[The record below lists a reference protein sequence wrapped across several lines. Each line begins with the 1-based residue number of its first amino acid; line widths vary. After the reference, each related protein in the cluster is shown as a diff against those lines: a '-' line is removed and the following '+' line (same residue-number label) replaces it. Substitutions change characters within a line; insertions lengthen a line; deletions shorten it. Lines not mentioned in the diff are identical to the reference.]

1 VREKN
6 KQKRRARRRDCRIQ
20 RGKVMRKLRL
30 RLLRK
35 DLWRRQRGVNMN
47 CKAMG
52 KNCQKRKLGT
62 KWEQNTAWRRQRKE
76 DIRG

>member
-1 VREKN
+1 
-6 KQKRRARRRDCRIQ
+6 
-20 RGKVMRKLRL
+20 MRKLRL